1 MHGGDLRLLHLR
13 WRLGGERPPKD
24 VVEYPDREPDLT
36 YEEACGYQWP
46 LIYRLM
52 GDWHQQ
58 HIDWATR
65 PRPGWL
71 VPSTTACAQ
80 RALPCDT

>member
-1 MHGGDLRLLHLR
+1 MCIRDR
-13 WRLGGERPPKD
+13 KD

-58 HIDWATR
+58 HIDWAYTCLLYTSR
-65 PRPGWL
+65 C
-71 VPSTTACAQ
+71 V
-80 RALPCDT
+80 